1 MPDHEQRR
9 TLFQR
14 LCLGLLSLFGWTSVF
29 EPLPGPKG
37 VIMVYPHT
45 SNWDFFIGILY
56 RYGYGLRA
64 HWMAKHSAF
73 KWPIAGLLRRMGG
86 IPIDRRRPGG
96 AIATM
101 CEEFNR
107 RASMWVAITPEGT
120 RSYTDHIKSGFYR
133 LAVATQ
139 VPCALGYID
148 YSTRTIGIDTY
159 VNFTGDRD
167 RDLEKLKA
175 FYADKQ
181 GFRRTGAGRL
191 AFQSRETSP
200 DR

>member
-120 RSYTDHIKSGFYR
+120 RHDRYR
-133 LAVATQ
+133 HLRELHGRPGQGPGETEGVLCRQARVPADRRRQAGIPVEGNVA
-139 VPCALGYID
+139 G
-148 YSTRTIGIDTY
+148 
-159 VNFTGDRD
+159 
-167 RDLEKLKA
+167 
-175 FYADKQ
+175 
-181 GFRRTGAGRL
+181 
-191 AFQSRETSP
+191 
-200 DR
+200 